1 MTKKLKITESQLKM
15 LVENNKKTVQVE
27 NVVEPKKE
35 ELPQVNEAVDKIKSE
50 FKRYL

>member
-15 LVENNKKTVQVE
+15 LVENNKKTIQVE

-35 ELPQVNEAVDKIKSE
+35 ELPQVNEAVETIKSE

>member
-1 MTKKLKITESQLKM
+1 MIKKLKITESQLKM

-27 NVVEPKKE
+27 NVVESKKE
-35 ELPQVNEAVDKIKSE
+35 ELPQVNETVEKIKSE